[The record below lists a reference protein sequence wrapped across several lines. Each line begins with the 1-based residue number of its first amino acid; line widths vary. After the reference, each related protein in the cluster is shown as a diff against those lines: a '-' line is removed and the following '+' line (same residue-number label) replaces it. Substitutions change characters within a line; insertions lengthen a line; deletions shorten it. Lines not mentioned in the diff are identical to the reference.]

1 MSARGFVRMV
11 SSRSR
16 LGPHRRAR
24 SRCAIMVAVTVSVAS
39 GAVESAAAGE
49 VLEVAMDASR
59 AVTRSSA
66 NAFDAFGAAIAGDG
80 ARVLVGC
87 RGCDLAGANA
97 GAVFAYSISAE
108 RRLVETQAI
117 LPSDSRLRSEFGH
130 AVAMLG
136 STVSVGVPRGGDG
149 GAVGILVERGGVFSE
164 SQVVERS
171 VGVGS
176 PEDEFGAAVALGI
189 GGRLAVG
196 APGATVGAVESAGLV
211 EIHTL
216 AGGVYGYTAT
226 LTAPTPAEGERFG
239 TAVALSGSWLAVG
252 APFDDGAGEDAGAVH
267 VYRYLSTGQWT
278 FAATLRPPAG
288 EVIGAFGRRLAFDG
302 DTLAVGAPRLDSA
315 GPDRGAVF
323 LYRRVASLWI
333 EDAILTPPGSPA
345 GSDFGDSL
353 SLVGAL
359 LVVGAPSDSADG
371 VGSGAAYVYE
381 RGATG
386 WEPIVRLESVATGYS
401 FLGTSV
407 AVADGMVAVGAPFDS
422 STANYAGSVFQLDL
436 LTDCDGSG
444 VADALETAADPS
456 LDTDGDGVLDVCEPC
471 RADLDGD
478 GMVGGSDL
486 GLLLIRWATADASV
500 DLDGNGAVDGA
511 DIGILL
517 IAWGPC

>member
-1 MSARGFVRMV
+1 
-11 SSRSR
+11 
-16 LGPHRRAR
+16 
-24 SRCAIMVAVTVSVAS
+24 
-39 GAVESAAAGE
+39 
-49 VLEVAMDASR
+49 
-59 AVTRSSA
+59 
-66 NAFDAFGAAIAGDG
+66 
-80 ARVLVGC
+80 
-87 RGCDLAGANA
+87 
-97 GAVFAYSISAE
+97 
-108 RRLVETQAI
+108 
-117 LPSDSRLRSEFGH
+117 
-130 AVAMLG
+130 
-136 STVSVGVPRGGDG
+136 
-149 GAVGILVERGGVFSE
+149 
-164 SQVVERS
+164 
-171 VGVGS
+171 
-176 PEDEFGAAVALGI
+176 VALGI

-381 RGATG
+381 
-386 WEPIVRLESVATGYS
+386 
-401 FLGTSV
+401 
-407 AVADGMVAVGAPFDS
+407 
-422 STANYAGSVFQLDL
+422 LDL